1 MDIRTSS
8 QRFEASLSSY
18 TGDDPL
24 DLWDR
29 YIGFLEKKLPA
40 GEQNSISVVLDRL
53 VQTFLPQTRY
63 YDDVRYI
70 NYCIKCASYYS
81 EPINLYSYIYAKGIG
96 TRAAA
101 LYIAWAE
108 QFEKQGLLPQA
119 DAVYQRAVENLA
131 EPAELVLQQYRLFQA
146 RMPVS
151 QTAGAGA
158 ARNPLQN
165 SQLINQKERPR
176 ETAPPQC
183 TELEGL
189 EQFPVD
195 KTIRIISR
203 SENALV
209 KQPAPGPAEGQQ
221 FVSMYCVNDLV
232 CEGSE
237 LSFEELRARRYFD
250 KRRQLEELREW
261 EKQRRR
267 LLEEEEEVK
276 QLKRRLAEL
285 DSHLGP
291 RAAGAGSSGRAPPQW
306 GFSQGDR
313 SSARQTAEPSPEFLQ
328 RSFVQP
334 TGPGAGLPFSHS
346 SGAASG
352 AGPARWAG
360 PDLNATAQGM
370 LGLTLPCGSFQQ
382 PIAETVR
389 PGEQSLPFV
398 RTGPAEEEYEEEEE
412 AAAAC
417 EGAAAVPNGSS
428 FNPLLTESPAPG
440 AQAPP
445 PSSAAALHA
454 SLLAPALER
463 NADPVSCSFSAPHR
477 TPSAR
482 AAAAVASQGL
492 AGRSYLNGSASVF
505 ASSLQQ
511 HCFHQHSFREQD
523 VPDGVMSETEPQPDL
538 SQGGTGNLSHV
549 TPNTSLGL
557 VQATPSRVQPSP
569 TVNTREA
576 LDVIMDMFQAPTFFH
591 DDPFTGGPRK
601 DDDSFEAACR
611 NKSNRS
617 SLGRPPAATP
627 FAIFQ
632 DENDKENG
640 SHPCSVSMGAEKA
653 QPRVLADIP
662 VSKPAKQTDVHSG
675 VESMTEESMMWGA
688 RYNNTLDPCPNNTGD
703 FALSAH
709 LVSTP
714 FSRNAPHSWD
724 LEDQENGP
732 HTVFSGTEEMPYQR
746 KPTKL
751 SPILEHSP
759 TAEKGQR
766 SEMAECTVAARGD
779 GDQATP
785 EAGELGRLVEHGLA
799 ASSASVTV
807 LPQPTAALSFPEQT
821 QVAEEDAGG
830 SPARRSASV
839 RDVCMS
845 PVQPADEDSSCSP
858 ARGCAPVRD
867 VCMSPEQAA
876 MPDWC
881 LPGSPTHTTGLDWE
895 VPMSPAPAPTHN
907 PHVPVSSA
915 PSAPAGLVSD
925 PWDEELISSLLS
937 GLPALLSSYPGFVS
951 WGCKLPNIAPKIT
964 VKMGKK
970 SLHVDSILGQ
980 GAFATVYQATDPTTS
995 SKLVLK
1001 VQKPANPWEFYING
1015 QLNRRLQPSVRHLY
1029 NNLYSAH
1036 IFHNGSVLLGELH
1049 SCGTLLNAVNLYKNV
1064 GEKVMPQPLV
1074 LYFAACI
1081 LHMVEKLHAAHIVHA
1096 DIKPDNFLLGERFLE
1111 NEDFDPDGLE
1121 HGLTLI
1127 DLGQSID
1134 MTLFPEGTAFT
1145 AKCMTSGF
1153 QCTEMLDGR
1162 PWNYQTDY
1170 FGIAGTVHCM
1180 MFGTYMKV
1188 KKEDGVWKTNGIFKR
1203 NPHSELWLEFFH
1215 TLLNIPDCSSLPCLR
1230 SLRSRLTAALQ
1241 QNYSGK
1247 LRSLK
1252 SRLVVLL
1259 LESRRSRR

>member
-176 ETAPPQC
+176 ETAPLQC

-291 RAAGAGSSGRAPPQW
+291 RAAGEGSSGRAQPQW

-346 SGAASG
+346 SAAASG

-382 PIAETVR
+382 PIPETVR

-398 RTGPAEEEYEEEEE
+398 QTGPAEEEDEEEEEE
-412 AAAAC
+412 AA
-417 EGAAAVPNGSS
+417 
-428 FNPLLTESPAPG
+428 
-440 AQAPP
+440 
-445 PSSAAALHA
+445 
-454 SLLAPALER
+454 
-463 NADPVSCSFSAPHR
+463 

-482 AAAAVASQGL
+482 AAAVAASQSL

-511 HCFHQHSFREQD
+511 HSFHQHSFREPD
-523 VPDGVMSETEPQPDL
+523 VPDGVTSEMEPQPDL

-591 DDPFTGGPRK
+591 DDPFSGGPRK

-759 TAEKGQR
+759 TAEKGQH
-766 SEMAECTVAARGD
+766 SEMAECTVAARGA
-779 GDQATP
+779 ATRRP
-785 EAGELGRLVEHGLA
+785 RTPASRAAGRARPGRRRRLHHRPAPADRGA
-799 ASSASVTV
+799 V
-807 LPQPTAALSFPEQT
+807 LPEQT

-845 PVQPADEDSSCSP
+845 PEQPADEDSSGSPARRSASVRDVCMSPVQPAAEDSSGSP

-895 VPMSPAPAPTHN
+895 VPMSPAPAPTHD

-1064 GEKVMPQPLV
+1064 CEKVMPQPLV
-1074 LYFAACI
+1074 LYFAVCI

-1170 FGIAGTVHCM
+1170 FGIAGTVYCM

-1188 KKEDGVWKTNGIFKR
+1188 KKEDGVWKTNSIFKR